1 MLSGLRQTALFCA
14 VLLSGMPFVRAQ
26 DKLCSTPL
34 TPMAR
39 DADPAFEVAVIKLCG
54 IRNDHS
60 QGFRLN
66 GRRIFI
72 ENNTMTSIICFAY
85 SIQKTQI
92 VNAPAWFADQPWDIN
107 GVPDTE
113 GAPNWHQYRA
123 MLQKLLSTRFGL
135 VMHRDK
141 RELSV
146 HAITV
151 AKGGPKLEKSARDPE
166 ALSDQSGHGVGPAQY
181 MKFTNDSMTEFAE
194 FLQLMGDRP
203 VVDQTNLSGRYD
215 FSLLW
220 TPDVV
225 RDAPT
230 DTAPGLFTAVQE
242 QLGLKL
248 AATRGVIE
256 VLVID
261 AVTRPTEN

>member
-1 MLSGLRQTALFCA
+1 MIALRRTAVFFA
-14 VLLSGMPFVRAQ
+14 VLLPGALAARAQ
-26 DKLCSTPL
+26 DKPAQPL
-34 TPMAR
+34 IPMAR
-39 DADPAFEVAVIKLCG
+39 DADPAFEVAVIKPTDPDD
-54 IRNDHS
+54 RN

-92 VNAPAWFADQPWDIN
+92 VNAPQWFDEQRWNIE

-113 GAPNWHQYRA
+113 GVPNWHQYRL
-123 MLQKLLSTRFGL
+123 MLQKLLSARFGL

-146 HAITV
+146 YAITI
-151 AKGGPKLEKSARDPE
+151 AKGGPKLEKSKSDPD
-166 ALSDQSGHGVGPAQY
+166 ALSDQTGHGIGPAQY
-181 MKFTNDSMTEFAE
+181 MKFTNDSMTGFAQ

-203 VVDQTNLSGRYD
+203 VLDQTNLSGRYD
-215 FSLLW
+215 FTLLW
-220 TPDVV
+220 TPNEM
-225 RDAPT
+225 RDTPT
-230 DTAPGLFTAVQE
+230 DAAPGLFTAVQE

-248 AATRGVIE
+248 AAARAPTDVF
-256 VLVID
+256 VID
-261 AVTRPTEN
+261 AVTRPTQN